1 MGAGIAQVMAHKG
14 GYNVTLADVS
24 DKALQTGNS
33 IISKSLT
40 RIFKKSMADKGAD
53 EQAAAV
59 KDIVGKI
66 AFSKDAAQAVSQ
78 ADLVVE
84 AIIENVGIKQEL
96 FSFLDGKAPKD
107 CIFATNT
114 SSLSVTDV
122 ASTVSAERK
131 KIFGGESP
139 ARLHGRTG
147 ADTGVL
153 RGAGGSSCG
162 ECRARTATG
171 RITAASTL
179 LRCAADCCLS
189 IPLTEERNLLAE
201 HSR

>member
-1 MGAGIAQVMAHKG
+1 VLPCAAAPHADGDGSFGAGLMGAGIAQVMAHKG

-24 DKALQTGNS
+24 DKALQTGSS

-40 RIFKKSMADKGAD
+40 RIFKKSMADKSAD

-66 AFSKDAAQAVSQ
+66 AFSKDAAQAVEK

-96 FSFLDGKAPKD
+96 FKFLDGKAPKE

-131 KIFGGESP
+131 KVFGGECALAGQGKECP
-139 ARLHGRTG
+139 GAPRRVARRRRH
-147 ADTGVL
+147 
-153 RGAGGSSCG
+153 
-162 ECRARTATG
+162 
-171 RITAASTL
+171 
-179 LRCAADCCLS
+179 
-189 IPLTEERNLLAE
+189 
-201 HSR
+201 